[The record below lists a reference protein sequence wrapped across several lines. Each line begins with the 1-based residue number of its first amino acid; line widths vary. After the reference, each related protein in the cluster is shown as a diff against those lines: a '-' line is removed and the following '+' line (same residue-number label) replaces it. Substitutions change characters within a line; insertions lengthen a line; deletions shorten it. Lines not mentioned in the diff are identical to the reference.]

1 MSNERRVSPRMTEDL
16 HFNRV
21 EGGPPRYARRTDK
34 PVQYLVIVNAAGAVI
49 GYVWANDEDDAA
61 GWTVRPA
68 GGDEAFN
75 LGFIWATKLH
85 DAKAKG
91 LAPTEAL
98 AEMVRDSDPSASSR
112 VQSGSL
118 SEAPT
123 LAALKELAAQ
133 A

>member
-16 HFNRV
+16 HFNQV
-21 EGGPPRYARRTDK
+21 DGPPRYARRTDK
-34 PVQYLVIVNAAGAVI
+34 PVQYVVIVNAAGAVI

-85 DAKAKG
+85 EAKARG
-91 LAPTEAL
+91 LAPTAAL
-98 AEMVRDSDPSASSR
+98 AEMIRDSDPSASSC
-112 VQSGSL
+112 VQAGSL
-118 SEAPT
+118 SESPSLT
-123 LAALKELAAQ
+123 ALKELAAK
-133 A
+133 

>member
-1 MSNERRVSPRMTEDL
+1 MSSERRVSPRMTEDL

-34 PVQYLVIVNAAGAVI
+34 AVQYVVIVSAAGEVI

-85 DAKAKG
+85 EAKARG
-91 LAPTEAL
+91 VTPTAAL
-98 AEMVRDSDPSASSR
+98 AEMIRDSDPSATSR
-112 VQSGSL
+112 VQPGSL

-123 LAALKELAAQ
+123 LAALKELASQ